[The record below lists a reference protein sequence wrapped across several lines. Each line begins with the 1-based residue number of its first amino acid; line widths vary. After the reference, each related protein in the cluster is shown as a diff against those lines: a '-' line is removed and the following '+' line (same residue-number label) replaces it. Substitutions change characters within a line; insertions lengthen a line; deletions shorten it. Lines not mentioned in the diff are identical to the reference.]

1 APALIVPEHAARGDA
16 VAGATMRIARPAA
29 SAAETLDPASS
40 LSAYEYLGAL
50 YNRVVRLDRNGET
63 VPDLATEWS
72 ANSDATVWTFKLR
85 PEVRFHDG
93 QPLTSRDVRYSY
105 GHILDPDTGSP
116 QAGPLSLIDSIDAT
130 DETTIRFNLSTPN
143 AELPSLLTA
152 YQCYLTPEDSAEQLG
167 RTGIGTGPFKPESF
181 ESAAAGKGVASEDD
195 CDRREQLERAR

>member
-1 APALIVPEHAARGDA
+1 AMGHAACGARALLVPEHAAAGDD
-16 VAGATMRIARPAA
+16 VAGATMRIGRPAA

-93 QPLTSRDVRYSY
+93 QPLTS
-105 GHILDPDTGSP
+105 
-116 QAGPLSLIDSIDAT
+116 
-130 DETTIRFNLSTPN
+130 
-143 AELPSLLTA
+143 
-152 YQCYLTPEDSAEQLG
+152 
-167 RTGIGTGPFKPESF
+167 
-181 ESAAAGKGVASEDD
+181 
-195 CDRREQLERAR
+195 

>member
-1 APALIVPEHAARGDA
+1 HAARGDA

-116 QAGPLSLIDSIDAT
+116 QAGPLSLIDSIDAR
-130 DETTIRFNLSTPN
+130 DETTVRFNLSTPN
-143 AELPSLLTA
+143 AEFPSLLTPH
-152 YQCYLTPEDSAEQLG
+152 QCYTLPQAPPAQPG
-167 RTGIGTGPFKPESF
+167 PPGNAPGPFKLESF
-181 ESAAAGKGVASEDD
+181 ESAAAGKVVANEDYFD
-195 CDRREQLERAR
+195 GR